1 MVLKIGDKVRC
12 IHSDKYRKLD
22 GKFGTVV
29 EVEGDIVG
37 VEFDEEIDG
46 HTLGGLA
53 RMGHGWYLLSYHLE
67 YIGRNDA
74 HTKIIIIT
82 VEGKTTLA
90 KLMKG
95 RVCVAEAKAK
105 CSPYDAFDPLV
116 GAQIALQ
123 RLVEQRGSKF
133 VVNSK
138 MFNDVEVI

>member
-1 MVLKIGDKVRC
+1 MKLKIGDKVRC
-12 IHSDKYRKLD
+12 IRSDKYRNLD
-22 GKFGTVV
+22 GKIGTVV
-29 EVEGDIVG
+29 EVAGYVIG
-37 VEFDEEIDG
+37 VDFDEDIDG
-46 HTLGGLA
+46 YTLGGNA
-53 RMGHGWYLLSYHLE
+53 RMGHGWYLSSYHLE

-74 HTKIIIIT
+74 HTKIIIT

-105 CSPYDAFDPLV
+105 CSPNDAFDPLV

-123 RLVEQRGSKF
+123 RLVEQCGSKF

>member
-1 MVLKIGDKVRC
+1 MDFKVGDKVRC

-29 EVEGDIVG
+29 EVLGVIVG

-53 RMGHGWYLLSYHLE
+53 RMGHGWYLPSYFLE
-67 YIGRNDA
+67 YIGRVNA
-74 HTKIIIIT
+74 YTKVVIT
-82 VEGKTTLA
+82 IEGKTTTA
-90 KLMKG
+90 KMMKG

-105 CSPYDAFDPLV
+105 CSPDDGFDALV